1 MIPALIVTK
10 ILKMALKK
18 KLSEKAVKTIVIGLG
33 DMLVKSTK
41 NDLDDKL
48 WEKVKKVLLQ

>member
-48 WEKVKKVLLQ
+48 WKKVKKTLLQ